1 MVKAMITLLAMAVGF
16 LEVEENAELAEA
28 IDAFKAVGD
37 GVKATD
43 VEAVKL
49 NDIVTQLKADAK
61 AKAEAEKADAKA
73 KAEAEKADA
82 DAEQAEAKVGEPA
95 HYMHIRMIGNLFYH
109 KDDNYKKGFTTA
121 KECAL
126 EYNK

>member
-61 AKAEAEKADAKA
+61 AKAEAEKADA
-73 KAEAEKADA
+73 